1 MEDIIGFEDQI
12 GAKFSR
18 VIKRAVK
25 TPIRAAVTKTNKPTV
40 KPTVRPT
47 VTPTVRP
54 TGVRP
59 NVKLTKPVQTPRGA
73 AMDKAVATRIATGR
87 PIPAKLKAA
96 IDRRQATGKPLPPA
110 IRRAV
115 AIKKP
120 VAAKTIAPA
129 QVPFRRT
136 MQQQRI
142 QQNKVQRAVAT
153 QIVQRKE
160 ATNQP
165 IPVRALT
172 KVTATK
178 AVTAATP
185 IQRSYMP
192 VDLPYQ
198 KIAPKTKRLKIPA
211 TKFSLPTDID
221 LVQPSVDAGTTNY
234 YGK

>member
-18 VIKRAVK
+18 IIKKAVSN
-25 TPIRAAVTKTNKPTV
+25 PIKAAVV
-40 KPTVRPT
+40 KRPT
-47 VTPTVRP
+47 

-59 NVKLTKPVQTPRGA
+59 NVKLAKTAQTTRGA
-73 AMDKAVATRIATGR
+73 AMDKAIATRIATGR

-96 IDRRQATGKPLPPA
+96 IDKRQATGKALPPA
-110 IRRAV
+110 IKKAV

-120 VAAKTIAPA
+120 IATKTIAPA
-129 QVPFRRT
+129 QVPFSRKKALT
-136 MQQQRI
+136 NRI
-142 QQNKVQRAVAT
+142 TQTVAT
-153 QIVQRKE
+153 KIVQRRE
-160 ATNQP
+160 ATRQP

-172 KVTATK
+172 KVTAAK

-198 KIAPKTKRLKIPA
+198 TIAPKTKRLKIPA

-221 LVQPSVDAGTTNY
+221 LVQPSVDAGSINY

>member
-18 VIKRAVK
+18 IIKKAVSN
-25 TPIRAAVTKTNKPTV
+25 PIKAAVV
-40 KPTVRPT
+40 KRPT
-47 VTPTVRP
+47 

-59 NVKLTKPVQTPRGA
+59 NVKLSKTAQTARGA
-73 AMDKAVATRIATGR
+73 AMDKAIATRIATGR

-96 IDRRQATGKPLPPA
+96 IDKRQATGKALPPA
-110 IRRAV
+110 IKKAV

-120 VAAKTIAPA
+120 IATKTIAPA
-129 QVPFRRT
+129 QVPFSQKKAVT
-136 MQQQRI
+136 NRI
-142 QQNKVQRAVAT
+142 TQTVAT
-153 QIVQRKE
+153 KIVQRRE
-160 ATNQP
+160 ATRQP
-165 IPVRALT
+165 IPVKALT
-172 KVTATK
+172 KVTASK

-198 KIAPKTKRLKIPA
+198 TLPPKTKRLKIPA

>member
-18 VIKRAVK
+18 VIKKAVK
-25 TPIRAAVTKTNKPTV
+25 NPIKAATAVV
-40 KPTVRPT
+40 RRPT
-47 VTPTVRP
+47 KATAVVRRPT

-59 NVKLTKPVQTPRGA
+59 NVKLAKTAQTPRGA
-73 AMDKAVATRIATGR
+73 AMDRAVATRIATGR

-110 IRRAV
+110 IKRAL

-120 VAAKTIAPA
+120 IAAKTIAPA
-129 QVPFRRT
+129 QVPFTRT

-142 QQNKVQRAVAT
+142 QQNKVKRAVAT
-153 QIVQRKE
+153 QVVQRKE
-160 ATNQP
+160 ATREP

-172 KVTATK
+172 NVTAPI
-178 AVTAATP
+178 AVTKATP

-198 KIAPKTKRLKIPA
+198 TVPPKTNRIKIPA
-211 TKFSLPTDID
+211 TNFSLPTDID
-221 LVQPSVDAGTTNY
+221 LIEPQVDAGTTNY

>member
-1 MEDIIGFEDQI
+1 
-12 GAKFSR
+12 
-18 VIKRAVK
+18 
-25 TPIRAAVTKTNKPTV
+25 
-40 KPTVRPT
+40 
-47 VTPTVRP
+47 
-54 TGVRP
+54 
-59 NVKLTKPVQTPRGA
+59 
-73 AMDKAVATRIATGR
+73 MDRAVATRIATGR

-110 IRRAV
+110 IKRAV

-129 QVPFRRT
+129 QVPFTRT

-160 ATNQP
+160 ATRQP

-172 KVTATK
+172 NVTAPT
-178 AVTAATP
+178 AVKAATP

-198 KIAPKTKRLKIPA
+198 TVPPKTKRIKITA
-211 TKFSLPTDID
+211 TNFSLPTDID
-221 LVQPSVDAGTTNY
+221 LIEPSVDAGTTNY